1 MLLPLQMAIN
11 EGKSTRLKY
20 FTPELSKKKKTI
32 SATGTLPKFKPL
44 FLAFSL
50 FSFGLIII
58 QPIANYALVNSFRSE
73 SVKNISL
80 LSKTICLASILDSFV
95 NFFLLKFLISVNL
108 YDLKATFISSM
119 AINLQYVF
127 HLMFPSIG
135 IYNFSYYVERAS

>member
-1 MLLPLQMAIN
+1 MLMPLQMAIN

-80 LSKTICLASILDSFV
+80 LSKIIWLSNILEYFCL
-95 NFFLLKFLISVNL
+95 FFYFGILISVNL

-127 HLMFPSIG
+127 HLMFPAIG
-135 IYNFSYYVERAS
+135 IYNFPYYVGRTS